1 MAMKGCQGLFKLWDK
16 TTTTTKL
23 WDKNLV
29 WRFIEDVF
37 LKNVQKAVKITSL

>member
-1 MAMKGCQGLFKLWDK
+1 MAMKGCRGLFKLWDK

-23 WDKNLV
+23 CDKNLV

-37 LKNVQKAVKITSL
+37 LKNVQKAVKITFL